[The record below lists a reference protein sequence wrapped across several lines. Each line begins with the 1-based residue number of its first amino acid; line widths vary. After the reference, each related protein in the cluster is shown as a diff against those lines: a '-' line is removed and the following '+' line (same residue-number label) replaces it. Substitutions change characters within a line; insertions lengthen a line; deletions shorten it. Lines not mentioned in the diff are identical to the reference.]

1 MSHQRYGARV
11 HERDTAET
19 ADPTATDD
27 GLSRHEQKERTR
39 QALLDAALELTDEH
53 GFAGISLRQVTRRA
67 GVVPTAFYRHFASME
82 ELGLALVDQS
92 FDTLRG
98 MLREARQ
105 DPRTYKDVIAASAAI
120 IAIQV
125 RSHRSHFAFV
135 ARERFGGVP
144 AVRRRIRDE
153 LRLYVSELA
162 VDLRTFP
169 HLETWRSEDVLTASR
184 LFVNIMVSTAE
195 QIIESPDRPEVLEQ
209 IETEARRQMRLIVLG
224 YAGWRSDETL
234 R

>member
-1 MSHQRYGARV
+1 M
-11 HERDTAET
+11 HE
-19 ADPTATDD
+19 TDD
-27 GLSRHEQKERTR
+27 ALSRHEQKERTR

-53 GFAGISLRQVTRRA
+53 GFAGVSLRQVTRRA
-67 GVVPTAFYRHFASME
+67 GVVPTAFYRHFADME

-98 MLREARQ
+98 MMRKARQ
-105 DPRTYKDVIAASAAI
+105 DPQTYADVITASAAI
-120 IAIQV
+120 IVEQV
-125 RSHRSHFAFV
+125 RAHRSHFAFI

-144 AVRRRIRDE
+144 AVRRRIREE

-169 HLETWRSEDVLTASR
+169 HLDTWTTEDVMTASR

-195 QIIESPDRPEVLEQ
+195 QVIESPDRPEVLEE

-224 YAGWRSDETL
+224 YAGWRSEL
-234 R
+234 PPH

>member
-1 MSHQRYGARV
+1 M
-11 HERDTAET
+11 HES
-19 ADPTATDD
+19 DD
-27 GLSRHEQKERTR
+27 ALSRHEQKERTR

-53 GFAGISLRQVTRRA
+53 GFAGVSLRQVTRRA

-92 FDTLRG
+92 FATLRG
-98 MLREARQ
+98 MMRQARQ
-105 DPRTYKDVIAASAAI
+105 DPETYADVITASAAI
-120 IAIQV
+120 IVSQV
-125 RSHRSHFAFV
+125 RAHRSHFAFV

-144 AVRRRIRDE
+144 AVRRRIRADLRAYVDE
-153 LRLYVSELA
+153 LA
-162 VDLRTFP
+162 GDLQSFP
-169 HLETWRSEDVLTASR
+169 HLDTWNHEDVRTASQ

-195 QIIESPDRPEVLEQ
+195 QVIEAPDSPEVLDQ

-224 YAGWRSDETL
+224 YAGWRSEQAA

>member
-1 MSHQRYGARV
+1 MQVS
-11 HERDTAET
+11 
-19 ADPTATDD
+19 DD
-27 GLSRHEQKERTR
+27 ALSRHEQKERTR

-53 GFAGISLRQVTRRA
+53 GFAGVSLRQVARRA

-92 FDTLRG
+92 FGTLRG
-98 MLREARQ
+98 MMQIARQ
-105 DPRTYKDVIAASAAI
+105 DPETYADVITASAAI
-120 IAIQV
+120 IVEQV
-125 RSHRSHFAFV
+125 RTHRSHFAFV

-153 LRLYVSELA
+153 LRLYVTELA
-162 VDLRTFP
+162 MALRTFP
-169 HLETWRSEDVLTASR
+169 YLDTWNREDVQTASR

-195 QIIESPDRPEVLEQ
+195 QVIESPDDPEVLAQ

-224 YAGWRSDETL
+224 YAGWRSEPG
-234 R
+234 